1 MKTLHA
7 SQLSLCDGRLRVGL
21 QDVVKNGEK
30 ELMFSYE
37 RLTPKA
43 NVYCSCFGLLE
54 YFLLSH
60 STEAA
65 LEIAQRDVMTP
76 AGCAS
81 YPHRE

>member
-1 MKTLHA
+1 
-7 SQLSLCDGRLRVGL
+7 
-21 QDVVKNGEK
+21 
-30 ELMFSYE
+30 MFSSE

-54 YFLLSH
+54 YFLLTH